1 MQSAGETRARAEM
14 LDARCTHEDP
24 QGAEQ
29 TEGDLGL
36 AVVAITGEEADE
48 LSREDEWTWRRL
60 GEA

>member
-1 MQSAGETRARAEM
+1 VYLRRSTGQA
-14 LDARCTHEDP
+14 
-24 QGAEQ
+24 
-29 TEGDLGL
+29 EGDLGL